1 MPDQPEKTRSV
12 ARARQRIP
20 AIWASRGMIE
30 ALTQRVVRTRYKH
43 SLLGPLW
50 VFVSPLA
57 YLLLFTTL
65 FRRIALVNTEGVPYA
80 LFVLT
85 AIVPWQFF
93 AAGVG
98 SGSSSIISN
107 LPLIRKFR
115 VPSEVYPI
123 SAIGVALADM
133 LIISALL
140 PIFFVAFGR
149 VPGLTVL
156 WIPLLIMIEVI
167 VIAAPVMLLSALM
180 PWARDLQQA
189 IPLALQIGVLS
200 TPIAYSID
208 ILSPTGQIAMSIL
221 NPAAP
226 VIDGI
231 RRVLVYDK
239 TPQFDLIGIG
249 LLSAVILLTIGWY
262 VFRRLE
268 RGFADVA

>member
-1 MPDQPEKTRSV
+1 MRNATVVPGRD
-12 ARARQRIP
+12 RIRE
-20 AIWASRGMIE
+20 IWASRGMIE
-30 ALTQRVVRTRYKH
+30 TLTQRVLRTRYKH

-50 VFVSPLA
+50 VFIGPLA
-57 YLLLFTTL
+57 YLVLFTTL
-65 FRRIALVNTEGVPYA
+65 FRRVAVVETAGVPYA
-80 LFVLT
+80 LFIVT

-98 SGSSSIISN
+98 SGASSIISN
-107 LPLIRKFR
+107 LSLIRR
-115 VPSEVYPI
+115 YRAPSEVYPI

-140 PIFFVAFGR
+140 PVFFVFYGR
-149 VPGLTVL
+149 APGFTVL
-156 WIPLLIMIEVI
+156 WIPVLLAIEVI
-167 VIAAPVMLLSALM
+167 VIAAPVILLSALM

-189 IPLALQIGVLS
+189 IPLALQIGILS

-208 ILSPTGQIAMSIL
+208 IFSPTGQMVMSIV
-221 NPAAP
+221 NPVAP
-226 VIDGI
+226 VIDGV

-239 TPQFDLIGIG
+239 APQFDLLALA
-249 LLSAVILLTIGWY
+249 LLSALVLLSIGWY